1 MIDPTLAIH
10 GLAER
15 WVARERVAG
24 ERLEVATRSCQAV
37 VAGKLNLA
45 LVKAT
50 GEIGWRRVLGGKISI
65 GGVAIEP
72 FGGLVAALVE
82 GPRIEL
88 MRGAQGEPC
97 GSIKLPESCVSVALS
112 ERGERVVVGDRFG
125 TIRYFDASGRT
136 KDTAEVGHPVELIAI
151 APSGEQVVA
160 ASYSGHVTL
169 LNAKHKPERTSYVRA
184 QVERERLDARGE
196 RAFALATGEGVL
208 VHSLRT
214 SSMVTIGLD
223 RPVVDADSN
232 MLGDLVVVL
241 AYDMSV
247 AVLDAAARLVWQ
259 GDAPPGTIRVR
270 ANFDLSRLW
279 FHDREGVLTSFDV
292 LRGAE
297 GARRAASL
305 ARGPRKAS
313 VHQIDIRPLP
323 APGGFA
329 RVYLDPDPGS
339 ARLALVHPSGLVVV
353 LAQRGRELE
362 RLEIAGG
369 PREVLFTQR
378 GGLLGVSSAKGV
390 ALLDPAQ
397 GWRATAALDA
407 PVLGTIHGAAA
418 LLAASAQGEISLLAA
433 DGARPFAHL
442 DGPASAVVGARTA
455 HGIFAF
461 VALTTGELVALGP
474 LGDELFRIGAGVGE
488 APLRLAAIGDRVL
501 LGNHSG
507 RLKLVS
513 LRGSVL
519 GEAKTGLPVVS
530 VETVGD
536 GFVVVDSRGEIHRWT
551 HTLDRGEGRQPP
563 PGVFRAVAG
572 PEGPACLV
580 QHDRDSLVIQSWG
593 RRELQRFE
601 VGAGLVDLAGVSH
614 DRWAILT
621 GDALITPKALPPARG

>member
-45 LVKAT
+45 LVKAS

-72 FGGLVAALVE
+72 FGGLVAVLVE
-82 GPRIEL
+82 GPRVEL

-97 GSIKLPESCVSVALS
+97 GSIKLTESCVSVALS
-112 ERGERVVVGDRFG
+112 ERGERIVVGDRFG
-125 TIRYFDASGRT
+125 AIRYYDATGKT

-151 APSGEQVVA
+151 APTGEQVVA

-169 LNAKHKPERTSYVRA
+169 LNAKHKPERNSYVRA
-184 QVERERLDARGE
+184 QVERVWIDGRGE
-196 RAFALATGEGVL
+196 RAFVLATGDGVM

-223 RPVVDADSN
+223 RPVVDADSSV
-232 MLGDLVVVL
+232 LGDQVILL
-241 AYDMSV
+241 AHDMSV

-259 GDAPPGTIRVR
+259 GDAPAGTIRVR
-270 ANFDLSRLW
+270 ANFDLSRVW

-305 ARGPRKAS
+305 TRGPRKAS
-313 VHQIDIRPLP
+313 LHDVEVRNVP

-329 RVYLDPDPGS
+329 RVHLDPDPGS

-353 LAQRGRELE
+353 LAQGGRELK
-362 RLEIAGG
+362 RIEIAGG

-378 GGLLGVSSAKGV
+378 GGLLGVSSEKGV
-390 ALLDPAQ
+390 ALLDPTQ
-397 GWRATAALDA
+397 GWRGSAALDT
-407 PVLGTIHGAAA
+407 PVLGTAHGVAA
-418 LLAASAQGEISLLAA
+418 LLAVSARGEISLLAA
-433 DGARPFAHL
+433 DGARPFARL

-455 HGIFAF
+455 QGIFAF
-461 VALTTGELVALGP
+461 VALVSGELVALGP
-474 LGDELFRIGAGVGE
+474 LGDELFRIGAAIGE
-488 APLRLAAIGDRVL
+488 GPLRLAAIGDRVL
-501 LGNHSG
+501 IGTQSG

-530 VETVGD
+530 VDTVGD

-563 PGVFRAVAG
+563 PGVYRAVAG

-580 QHDRDSLVIQSWG
+580 QHDRESIVIQSWG

-601 VGAGLVDLAGVSH
+601 VGAGLVDLAGVAH
-614 DRWAILT
+614 DRWAMLT
-621 GDALITPKALPPARG
+621 HDTLLTPKPRSPARG

>member
-24 ERLEVATRSCQAV
+24 DRLEIATRSCQAV

-50 GEIGWRRVLGGKISI
+50 GEIGWRRVLGGRISI

-112 ERGERVVVGDRFG
+112 ERGERIVVGDRFG
-125 TIRYFDASGRT
+125 TIRYFDSSGKTR
-136 KDTAEVGHPVELIAI
+136 DTAEVGHPVELIAV

-169 LNAKHKPERTSYVRA
+169 LNSKHKPERTSYVRA
-184 QVERERLDARGE
+184 QVERVWIDGRGE
-196 RAFALATGEGVL
+196 RAFVLAAGEGVM

-223 RPVVDADSN
+223 RPVVDADSSV
-232 MLGDLVVVL
+232 LGDLVVVL
-241 AYDMSV
+241 AHDMSV

-259 GDAPPGTIRVR
+259 GDAPAGTIRVR

-297 GARRAASL
+297 GARRAASQ

-313 VHQIDIRPLP
+313 VHEVDIRPLP
-323 APGGFA
+323 TPGGFS
-329 RVYLDPDPGS
+329 RIHLDPDPGT
-339 ARLALVHPSGLVVV
+339 ARLALVHPGGLVVV
-353 LAQRGRELE
+353 LAQGGRELK
-362 RLEIAGG
+362 RIEIAGG

-378 GGLLGVSSAKGV
+378 GGLLGVSSEKGV
-390 ALLDPAQ
+390 ALLDPMQ
-397 GWRATAALDA
+397 GWRGTAALDT
-407 PVLGTIHGAAA
+407 PVLGTVHGAAA
-418 LLAASAQGEISLLAA
+418 LLAVSARGEVSLLAA
-433 DGARPFAHL
+433 DGARPFARL
-442 DGPASAVVGARTA
+442 EGAASAVVGARTA
-455 HGIFAF
+455 HGVFAF
-461 VALTTGELVALGP
+461 VALASGELVALGP
-474 LGDELFRIGAGVGE
+474 LGDELFRVGSNTGE

-501 LGNHSG
+501 IGTQLG

-563 PGVFRAVAG
+563 PGVYRAVAG

-580 QHDRDSLVIQSWG
+580 QHDRESIVIQSWG

-601 VGAGLVDLAGVSH
+601 VGAGLVDLAGVAH

-621 GDALITPKALPPARG
+621 RDTLLMPRARPAARG